1 MRWSRYTLI
10 ITIYQAMLTS
20 RACAVC
26 SAGTCC
32 HKLPAHG
39 HPQIAIAR
47 RSLLCITST
56 CSSSTAK
63 QSLYCDIS
71 VTRHHCMKPAAA
83 FKCHWQTNRPCPQLA
98 LRCSVDA
105 ISFSAHADFPQT
117 SDFLDEVNPPHV
129 VLVHG
134 EAGEMMRL
142 KRALEQRAK
151 ATDRI
156 RNLYTPKV
164 TQPVHIR
171 HQPRHVAKVCPYC

>member
-1 MRWSRYTLI
+1 MK
-10 ITIYQAMLTS
+10 A
-20 RACAVC
+20 
-26 SAGTCC
+26 
-32 HKLPAHG
+32 
-39 HPQIAIAR
+39 
-47 RSLLCITST
+47 
-56 CSSSTAK
+56 
-63 QSLYCDIS
+63 S
-71 VTRHHCMKPAAA
+71 VGL
-83 FKCHWQTNRPCPQLA
+83 QLA

-117 SDFLDEVNPPHV
+117 SDFLDLVNPPHV

-151 ATDRI
+151 ATDRV

-171 HQPRHVAKVCPYC
+171 HQPRHIAKVCCHLAKPYLHVLIGFHIQLVEGLRLLLYTCSEVSF

>member
-1 MRWSRYTLI
+1 MPTVSETINLEYSHRPQTLN
-10 ITIYQAMLTS
+10 
-20 RACAVC
+20 
-26 SAGTCC
+26 
-32 HKLPAHG
+32 PE
-39 HPQIAIAR
+39 
-47 RSLLCITST
+47 
-56 CSSSTAK
+56 
-63 QSLYCDIS
+63 
-71 VTRHHCMKPAAA
+71 HCL
-83 FKCHWQTNRPCPQLA
+83 QLA

-171 HQPRHVAKVCPYC
+171 HQPRHVAKVCHIADGQANNTLIWWVSVECQDNMCMRIDSDVAAAAAQAQSCCYEVLA

>member
-1 MRWSRYTLI
+1 MMHNTFVVS
-10 ITIYQAMLTS
+10 
-20 RACAVC
+20 VC
-26 SAGTCC
+26 EERFQHVIMFA
-32 HKLPAHG
+32 
-39 HPQIAIAR
+39 AIACLACTLEVVVSNQVR
-47 RSLLCITST
+47 LHLMSVCLRPMLISKPFHASVPGSLLG
-56 CSSSTAK
+56 
-63 QSLYCDIS
+63 L
-71 VTRHHCMKPAAA
+71 
-83 FKCHWQTNRPCPQLA
+83 QLA

-117 SDFLDEVNPPHV
+117 SDFLDLVNPPHV

-151 ATDRI
+151 ATDRL

-171 HQPRHVAKVCPYC
+171 HQPRHIAKVR

>member
-1 MRWSRYTLI
+1 MTPLHDTTNSIQPHL
-10 ITIYQAMLTS
+10 
-20 RACAVC
+20 
-26 SAGTCC
+26 
-32 HKLPAHG
+32 H
-39 HPQIAIAR
+39 
-47 RSLLCITST
+47 
-56 CSSSTAK
+56 
-63 QSLYCDIS
+63 
-71 VTRHHCMKPAAA
+71 
-83 FKCHWQTNRPCPQLA
+83 TNRPCLQLA

>member
-1 MRWSRYTLI
+1 MRWSRYSVVTIVYQAI
-10 ITIYQAMLTS
+10 ITSRVFSMLRCPCS
-20 RACAVC
+20 RSFEGCC
-26 SAGTCC
+26 SYRM
-32 HKLPAHG
+32 P
-39 HPQIAIAR
+39 
-47 RSLLCITST
+47 LLCITSVG
-56 CSSSTAK
+56 SSSSAN
-63 QSLYCDIS
+63 QSLHCDITI
-71 VTRHHCMKPAAA
+71 TRHHYKTPPIALSPIR
-83 FKCHWQTNRPCPQLA
+83 HTNRACLQLA

-171 HQPRHVAKVCPYC
+171 HQPRHVAKVCPCC

>member
-1 MRWSRYTLI
+1 MPDGY
-10 ITIYQAMLTS
+10 
-20 RACAVC
+20 V
-26 SAGTCC
+26 G
-32 HKLPAHG
+32 
-39 HPQIAIAR
+39 IAF
-47 RSLLCITST
+47 ST
-56 CSSSTAK
+56 CKLSLTAAISMHHKHQPFVKNDEPRQFSTAPFA
-63 QSLYCDIS
+63 L
-71 VTRHHCMKPAAA
+71 
-83 FKCHWQTNRPCPQLA
+83 QLA

-117 SDFLDEVNPPHV
+117 SDFLDIVNPPHV

-171 HQPRHVAKVCPYC
+171 HQPRHIAKVMFTAA

>member
-1 MRWSRYTLI
+1 MSQL
-10 ITIYQAMLTS
+10 MS
-20 RACAVC
+20 
-26 SAGTCC
+26 
-32 HKLPAHG
+32 
-39 HPQIAIAR
+39 
-47 RSLLCITST
+47 
-56 CSSSTAK
+56 
-63 QSLYCDIS
+63 
-71 VTRHHCMKPAAA
+71 
-83 FKCHWQTNRPCPQLA
+83 RPCHTSVQRCLLGLQLA

-117 SDFLDEVNPPHV
+117 SDFLDVVNPPHV

-151 ATDRI
+151 ATDRV

-171 HQPRHVAKVCPYC
+171 HQPQHIAKVC